1 MRLTKIL
8 VINGENPVNSLL
20 LYSFSQQGWNVIA
33 AKNGPE
39 GLDKIEKESP
49 DLVILDMMLPG
60 IEVFEICR
68 QIRQWSQVPLIVLS
82 DIDETK
88 DKVRCLNLG
97 ADDYI
102 TKPFKVEELIARIKV
117 ALKHNKFDMSPASVI
132 PFIGGNIKI
141 DFLKR
146 RVFVKNNVVTLMP
159 TEYKLLLE
167 LVTNVDRVLT
177 FEELLRK
184 IWGQEFIKERDY
196 LYVQISHLR
205 EKLETDPK
213 NPRHIINIP
222 RVGYKFQK

>member
-1 MRLTKIL
+1 MRHTKIL
-8 VINGENPVNSLL
+8 VINGGNASNNLL
-20 LYSFSQQGWNVIA
+20 LYSFSQQGWHVIEA
-33 AKNGPE
+33 NNGQE
-39 GLDKIEKESP
+39 GLKKIEKESP
-49 DLVILDMMLPG
+49 DLVILDMSLPG
-60 IEVFEICR
+60 TDVFEICY

-102 TKPFKVEELIARIKV
+102 TKPLKVEELIARIKV
-117 ALKHNKFDMSPASVI
+117 SLKHKKFDMLPASDT
-132 PFIGGNIKI
+132 PFVCDDIVV
-141 DFLKR
+141 DYLKR
-146 RVFVKNNVVTLMP
+146 RVLVENNEVTLMP
-159 TEYKLLLE
+159 IEYRLLVE

-184 IWGQEFIKERDY
+184 IWGQEFIKDRDY

-205 EKLETDPK
+205 DKLETDPK

-222 RVGYKFQK
+222 RVGYRFQK

>member
-20 LYSFSQQGWNVIA
+20 LYSFSQEAWNVIA

-49 DLVILDMMLPG
+49 DLVILDTMLPG
-60 IEVFEICR
+60 IDVFEICC

-102 TKPFKVEELIARIKV
+102 TKPFRIDELVARIKV
-117 ALKHNKFDMSPASVI
+117 ALRHHNSDISPVLAT
-132 PFIGGNIKI
+132 PFFCENIKI

-146 RVFVKNNVVTLMP
+146 RVFVENNEVTLMP
-159 TEYKLLLE
+159 IEYYLLVE

-177 FEELLRK
+177 FKELSSK
-184 IWGQEFIKERDY
+184 IWGQEFVKERDY

-205 EKLETDPK
+205 DKLETDPK